1 MKSRLV
7 VILFLSLFFTGCDD
21 PDKPGN
27 TKTSG
32 NETINN
38 SLFGTGP
45 YYAMGF
51 NFSKAELVPS
61 SSSPKPDVTIGFDDL
76 NAIFYLSTE
85 SGLNGFF
92 KIGEYASEAAAIYA
106 FDNLTAFSVS
116 DWAEWANPVRPN
128 QIWIYRSADEH
139 YAKIRIISTSYQDLD
154 PRDYAECTFE
164 WVYQPDGSLTFPG
177 K

>member
-32 NETINN
+32 TETIDN

-51 NFSKAELVPS
+51 NFSSAAKVS
-61 SSSPKPDVTIGFDDL
+61 SLSTPKPDIVLETGETADILILQTVAGI
-76 NAIFYLSTE
+76 NGFYL
-85 SGLNGFF
+85 
-92 KIGEYASEAAAIYA
+92 KGEYADQASATQA
-106 FDNLTAFSVS
+106 FDNLTSVVVPEWV
-116 DWAEWANPVRPN
+116 DWANPVKPN